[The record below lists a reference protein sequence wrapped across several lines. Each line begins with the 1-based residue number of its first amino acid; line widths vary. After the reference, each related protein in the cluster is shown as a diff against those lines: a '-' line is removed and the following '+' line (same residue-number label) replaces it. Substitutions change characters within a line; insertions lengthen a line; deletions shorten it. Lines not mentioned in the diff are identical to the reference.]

1 MQPRH
6 RGQGNGRLEGWASTQ
21 RLVLAQEAAGAKDN
35 ECAAILGRL
44 DLKGAL
50 VTIDAIATNPTVAGA
65 IYAEKIDGTT
75 APARTG
81 DPQIHNLV
89 L

>member
-1 MQPRH
+1 MR
-6 RGQGNGRLEGWASTQ
+6 
-21 RLVLAQEAAGAKDN
+21 
-35 ECAAILGRL
+35 
-44 DLKGAL
+44 GAL
-50 VTIDAIATNPTVAGA
+50 RSTMPGPSNAEGAGLSQPLA
-65 IYAEKIDGTT
+65 NVRQFYGTT

>member
-1 MQPRH
+1 M
-6 RGQGNGRLEGWASTQ
+6 A
-21 RLVLAQEAAGAKDN
+21 
-35 ECAAILGRL
+35 
-44 DLKGAL
+44 
-50 VTIDAIATNPTVAGA
+50 NPLQTVR
-65 IYAEKIDGTT
+65 KFDGTT

>member
-1 MQPRH
+1 MSRH
-6 RGQGNGRLEGWASTQ
+6 PFRRRIRLDFRERRLEPE
-21 RLVLAQEAAGAKDN
+21 RLNHMFLEN
-35 ECAAILGRL
+35 
-44 DLKGAL
+44 
-50 VTIDAIATNPTVAGA
+50 
-65 IYAEKIDGTT
+65 GTA

>member
-1 MQPRH
+1 MMAKPLMY
-6 RGQGNGRLEGWASTQ
+6 NGLTSSRMVE
-21 RLVLAQEAAGAKDN
+21 E
-35 ECAAILGRL
+35 
-44 DLKGAL
+44 
-50 VTIDAIATNPTVAGA
+50 
-65 IYAEKIDGTT
+65 DGTT

>member
-1 MQPRH
+1 MLPAKPYWKH
-6 RGQGNGRLEGWASTQ
+6 PAINFEE
-21 RLVLAQEAAGAKDN
+21 VLDF
-35 ECAAILGRL
+35 
-44 DLKGAL
+44 
-50 VTIDAIATNPTVAGA
+50 
-65 IYAEKIDGTT
+65 DGTA